1 MLVILLSL
9 IVGFVIANET
19 NKKSLK
25 FILTY
30 SLLSFIIIVFIFQKS
45 CKKCKINKNCTIEK
59 FDEKEKQNNF
69 KKNLLKFITELTF
82 FSKLFK
88 TNKTKE
94 IKQKKINEICDKIKK
109 SKKLS
114 LIYFNAISKNSNAKV
129 KNDIFKNIRNK
140 VMNKFKHLDKKE
152 FEKKKKEFLKIM
164 NMAANKQRRKAIKSD
179 QLNMP
184 YINYIIKDTSHNL
197 QNYIISK
204 NKTPCNFE

>member
-9 IVGFVIANET
+9 ILGFGIASAT
-19 NKKSLK
+19 NRKTLK

-184 YINYIIKDTSHNL
+184 YINY
-197 QNYIISK
+197 
-204 NKTPCNFE
+204 